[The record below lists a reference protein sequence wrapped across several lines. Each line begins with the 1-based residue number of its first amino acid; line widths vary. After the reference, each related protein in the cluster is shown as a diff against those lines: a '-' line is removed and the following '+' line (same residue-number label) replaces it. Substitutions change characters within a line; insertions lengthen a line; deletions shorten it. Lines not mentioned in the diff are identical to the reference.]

1 MVFFSQRNREGGSH
15 MKHKNIK
22 RITGLLLAL
31 ALAAASFSGCSGKGG
46 GNGADSAGNTV
57 DGANGESAGGD
68 SGERAMGRFLEEEVD
83 TGVVFGNIYDMKRLE
98 DGTIRLIGADADNG
112 SKGAWDSKD
121 GGASW
126 EQAYEFPKEIEDS
139 GDGYSDYVVLS
150 QDGQAACAY
159 NRIGGDAITTEL
171 YLLDKDGKARKI
183 PYELPKSE
191 EHGDVANLMMGICF
205 LGNEQILVQDISD
218 IVYQVNTADG
228 SVKHTY
234 EFDGSGG
241 THQIYTAGSQMVV
254 VTETEV
260 LLYNTESGEQLPA
273 EETLQKC
280 VTESGFIHAVDTT
293 DAGESMYYLT
303 SAGLYHYKFG
313 GSLME
318 QMIDGEMNS
327 LGAPAFYPIA
337 LAVLDEQNILVA
349 ANDENASSAMGI
361 SLLKFAYSAETPA
374 KPDKELKVYSLYE
387 NRDLG
392 QAISRFRKEHTDIYV
407 NYQVAMSEENGM
419 TLSDA
424 LKTLTTE
431 IMAGKGPDVLVL
443 DGMPVETYVEKGIL
457 KDISALLAGSE
468 GNYFEDII
476 HAYQDKQGQI
486 CAVPARFKIPMIQA
500 GSAWYTPGENFDS
513 FTGKKDA
520 LAKLDAGAV
529 IEKFWYTCGAAW
541 RKDDGTLDETKITEF
556 LTKLKNAY
564 GEYDSSVEDNVHTSM
579 GYAEEGANPRL
590 EQIQKTSF
598 SYGQFDL
605 AFGRANVSI
614 GLAGDFEYGMMNAVN
629 EKLTDGDYGLMPGQ
643 AEHVFVPEMTLGI
656 SSKSAE
662 PETAE
667 EFVKFLLSPEGQKI
681 NQSGGFPV
689 EKEVFTSC
697 VDGHK
702 YTEQSS
708 MVMSAGA
715 GISEDE
721 SLSYEMEPTPQDA
734 IDKITNLAESLTT
747 PAFRDDVIKETVAE
761 QGMKVLKGEIQPQ
774 EATNAIMQAV
784 NIYLAE

>member
-1 MVFFSQRNREGGSH
+1 MR
-15 MKHKNIK
+15 HKNMRRMI
-22 RITGLLLAL
+22 GLLLAAVL
-31 ALAAASFSGCSGKGG
+31 ALACIAGCSGKGG

-83 TGVVFGNIYDMKRLE
+83 TGIDFGNIFDMKRLE
-98 DGTIRLIGADADNG
+98 DGTIRLIGADADSG
-112 SKGAWDSKD
+112 QKGAWDSKD

-126 EQAYEFPKEIEDS
+126 KQAYFFPRELGDS
-139 GDGYSDYVVLS
+139 GDGYSDHVVLS
-150 QDGQAACAY
+150 QDGQAVCVY
-159 NRIGGDAITTEL
+159 CRINGDAITTEL
-171 YLLDKDGKARKI
+171 YLLDKAGNASKI
-183 PYELPKSE
+183 SFELPSGE
-191 EHGDVANLMMGICF
+191 DGDDMGNMVMNICF
-205 LGNEQILVQDISD
+205 LGNDQLLLKDISN

-228 SVKHTY
+228 SVKQTY

-241 THQIYTAGSQMVV
+241 THQIYSVGNRMVV

-260 LLYNTESGEQLPA
+260 LLYDTESGEQLPT
-273 EETLQKC
+273 EEALQNS
-280 VTESGFIHAVDTT
+280 VTESGLIHAVDTT
-293 DAGESMYYLT
+293 DAGESIYYLT
-303 SAGLYHYKFG
+303 SAGVYHYRFG

-337 LAVLDEQNILVA
+337 LAVVDEQNLLVA
-349 ANDENASSAMGI
+349 ANDESASSATGI
-361 SLLKFAYSAETPA
+361 SLLKYTYSAETPA

-392 QAISRFRKEHTDIYV
+392 QAINQFRKDHTDIYV
-407 NYQVAMSEENGM
+407 NYQVALSEENGM

-457 KDISALLAGSE
+457 KDISALISDSGN
-468 GNYFEDII
+468 NYFEHII
-476 HAYQDKQGQI
+476 QAYQDKQGQI

-500 GSAWYTPGENFDS
+500 GNAWYTPGEDFDS
-513 FTGKKDA
+513 FTEKKDA

-564 GEYDSSVEDNVHTSM
+564 GEYDSSVEDKTDITM
-579 GYAEEGANPRL
+579 GYADSFEGNTKVKT
-590 EQIQKTSF
+590 IYKTSF
-598 SYGQFDL
+598 YYGQFDV
-605 AFGRANVSI
+605 AYGRSNVCI
-614 GLAGDFEYGMMNAVN
+614 GLATNFDYGMMNAVN
-629 EKLTDGDYGLMPGQ
+629 EKLKNGDYGLMPGQ
-643 AEHVFVPEMTLGI
+643 AEHIFVPEMTLGV
-656 SSKSAE
+656 SSKSFE
-662 PETAE
+662 PEAAE

-689 EKEVFTSC
+689 EKDAFTGC
-697 VDGHK
+697 VDGHEYEDK
-702 YTEQSS
+702 PGLIS
-708 MVMSAGA
+708 
-715 GISEDE
+715 GISGTGLTEDE
-721 SLSYEMEPTPQDA
+721 PLTFDLKPTPQEA
-734 IDKITNLAESLTT
+734 IDKIMGMVESLTT
-747 PAFRDDVIKETVAE
+747 PAFHDDVIKDAVAE
-761 QGMKVLKGEIQPQ
+761 QGTKVLKGEIQPQ
-774 EATNAIMQAV
+774 EATKAIMQAV